1 MRYVD
6 TSFLAPLFREE
17 KLSQKVEDFL
27 GRLPAGRM
35 AISHWTRVEFAS
47 VFARDVRMGLHEK
60 FAAQAIDE
68 FEQLIN
74 ESFVIWVPSV
84 ADYELARQYVQRF
97 ASKLRG
103 GDALHL
109 AIAKNNGAEILYT
122 LDEGLLAAARLL
134 KVKASRGIRN

>member
-17 KLSQKVEDFL
+17 TVSLKVEDFL
-27 GRLPAGRM
+27 GRQPAGSL

-60 FAAQAIDE
+60 FASQAIGE
-68 FEQLIN
+68 FEQLVD
-74 ESFVIWVPSV
+74 ESFLTWVPTL
-84 ADYELARQYVQRF
+84 ADYELARSYVQRF
-97 ASKLRG
+97 ASKLRA

-109 AIAKNNGAEILYT
+109 AIAKNHGADMLYT
-122 LDEGLLAAARLL
+122 LDEGMLAAARLL
-134 KVKASRGIRN
+134 KLKASRGIRM

>member
-17 KLSQKVEDFL
+17 AVSLKVEDFL
-27 GRLPAGRM
+27 GRQPAGRL

-60 FAAQAIDE
+60 FAAQAIGE

-74 ESFVIWVPSV
+74 ESFLTWAPTV
-84 ADYELARQYVQRF
+84 ADYELALNYVQRF
-97 ASKLRG
+97 ASKLRA

-109 AIAKNNGAEILYT
+109 AIAKNHGAEILYT
-122 LDEGLLAAARLL
+122 LDDGLLSAARLL
-134 KVKASRGIRN
+134 KVKASRGIRH